1 MIVRELYHIN
11 IDPVQQFY
19 FTSADHPITYLGN
32 TYVPTT
38 ITRGDMIQREEMN
51 RQNLTLK
58 IPFDNPM
65 PEIYF
70 REVPDVVAI
79 VTMYRFEEDQTTS
92 EPNVLVYWKGRIA
105 GFKANGQEVTFDCES
120 VFTSMRRTGNRAMY
134 SVQCRHALYGTS
146 CGVDKADY
154 GISATVT
161 SVNEIEIGLT
171 LGTPPSDSDL
181 ETDSNGDAV
190 VTGQYFIGGMM
201 EYNGLF
207 RFITNQG
214 EDFVR
219 LWREMPD
226 LEVGNTVTVY
236 PGCNR
241 SLSTCKDKFSNVIN
255 YGGFPWLPKSNPF
268 SFVNNF

>member
-38 ITRGDMIQREEMN
+38 ITRGDMVQREDMN

-70 REVPDVVAI
+70 KEVPDVVAI
-79 VTMYRFEEDQTTS
+79 VTMYRFEEDQSTS

-146 CGVDKADY
+146 CGVDKAEY
-154 GISATVT
+154 AITGTVT
-161 SVNEIEIGLT
+161 SINGIEVTLT
-171 LGTPPSDSDL
+171 LTDPPEELS
-181 ETDSNGDAV
+181 
-190 VTGQYFIGGMM
+190 GQYFVGGMM

-214 EDFVR
+214 TGFVR

-236 PGCNR
+236 PGCDR
-241 SLSTCKDKFSNVIN
+241 SLSTCKNKFSNVIN